1 MNAYFFWIYIILI
14 ICLPIK
20 KGKIK
25 INQNIIKDY
34 REKYSEVY
42 MELKLDYNK
51 YIKEINKSNFSIEIL
66 KYNYAMIIFYNE
78 NSEFSV
84 DFMNAFSSMITE
96 IKKEENTPFGFFKI
110 NEEINPE
117 LRIKYNKAMDNPLIL
132 IYKKGDIEIYKGPI
146 DLFKIRRFLNRTID
160 GNIVNLYNINDIYK
174 FQKKNNI
181 SFLYVSTVNIN
192 STEYNFL
199 KFFSDET
206 FYFSDFINCISR
218 ECIKKFGNNTISII
232 ERKSDNKNNITIT
245 TSKNKN
251 IFNYENL
258 KNFTINL
265 GVENGGLLTELAL
278 QIIKSFKLTLI
289 LFFRN
294 EINETTEKT
303 FLEIKEKHK
312 EYIFQKTK
320 TKGSKFLEEIKIYFV
335 VSDNELPTIQIYDS
349 KKNENF
355 QIKTKNLTKER
366 IEEFIKDV
374 KEGKIERE
382 INSELPQ
389 EINNNQY
396 ISYIKI
402 VGKNF
407 KNLVLESEKPILVFF
422 FMNNTLVC
430 PNCVEALS
438 TFVYLSHKYLIDYQF
453 KSFQMGIIDVL
464 NNEIQRNLKKVP
476 FISFYNAPGNLSPI
490 DFDGNATKDNYEL
503 FIAKT
508 LGWVEIPK
516 DLTNTYVYYD
526 DE

>member
-84 DFMNAFSSMITE
+84 GFMNAFSNMITE

-206 FYFSDFINCISR
+206 FYFSDFINCISK

-289 LFFRN
+289 IFFRN

-320 TKGSKFLEEIKIYFV
+320 TKGSKFLEEIKIFFV